1 MTSAR
6 STHRRLGREQALQ
19 ALYSTEI
26 GHREP
31 GDAVGEVVGDRAD
44 APHRTFVRELVF
56 GTIEHRGESD
66 RIVSPLL
73 EGWALERLP
82 TIDRLLLEMGTY
94 ELRYCVE
101 TPVAVAINEAVELAK
116 RFSTED
122 SGRFVNGVLNA
133 VAKNCNRAVDSL
145 DASS

>member
-1 MTSAR
+1 MS
-6 STHRRLGREQALQ
+6 SRRLGREQALQ
-19 ALYSTEI
+19 ALYSMEI
-26 GHREP
+26 GGREP
-31 GDAVGEVVGDRAD
+31 AEALLEVVGDGAD
-44 APHRTFVRELVF
+44 ARHRTFVRELVL
-56 GTIEHRGESD
+56 GTLEYRQEAD

-94 ELRYCVE
+94 ELRRRIG
-101 TPVAVAINEAVELAK
+101 TPAAVAINEAVELAK

-133 VAKNCNRAVDSL
+133 VAKAGEPAA
-145 DASS
+145 DAQA